1 MTMLVQQI
9 NQGLSAL
16 DKAKPSYS
24 PFEGTSRDGWM
35 DERENVQQTDTDIQM
50 DRHRAGWTDRW
61 TDRQTDGCRQADE
74 WMNNEWACSGVIQV
88 YLPWD

>member
-35 DERENVQQTDTDIQM
+35 DERENVQQTDTQIYK
-50 DRHRAGWTDRW
+50 WTDIELAGR
-61 TDRQTDGCRQADE
+61 TDGLIDRRMDADRQ
-74 WMNNEWACSGVIQV
+74 MNG
-88 YLPWD
+88 